1 MLCVKFLK
9 EIQNI
14 FVMQGTARPGLPWED
29 PENLKRNNEE
39 PVTSFENAHD
49 LMITV
54 LNHQMFQFNKY
65 LLQRISVDSVVSFCY
80 SPNKKKKKAKQ
91 S

>member
-1 MLCVKFLK
+1 
-9 EIQNI
+9 
-14 FVMQGTARPGLPWED
+14 MQGTSRPLLPWED
-29 PENLKRNNEE
+29 PDSAKHTEE

-65 LLQRISVDSVVSFCY
+65 LLQRISVDSVVCVT
-80 SPNKKKKKAKQ
+80 NKL
-91 S
+91 